1 VDAPVLMN
9 DPAAE
14 FRLLRDELLPV
25 AERVLASGRY
35 VLGDEVERFEEAF
48 AARVGV
54 RHAIGVASGTA
65 ALTLALRASG
75 LGPGDEVLTV
85 PNTDSPT
92 ASAITA
98 TGATIGFVDV
108 DERTFCMDARGLAAG
123 VSSRTAAVLPV
134 HLFGHAAD
142 LDPILRIARDCGLL
156 TIEDAALAVGGTYDG
171 RWVGGWGDIGCFSL
185 APSKILGAYGD
196 AGIVVTSDSEVAR
209 RIRVLRNYGHAED
222 MVLDETNLR
231 GFPQWRVLEEGMNER
246 LDALQAAL
254 LAAKLPTLETRI
266 SARREH
272 ARRYG
277 ELLADS
283 AAETAFEAPRVRH
296 VYFAYTVLVEERE
309 RLRDHLAS
317 RGIASRLYYNPPL
330 HLQPA
335 FERLGLGKGSFPVAE
350 ATAGRMLALPVHP
363 YLSEAEVDRVAA
375 AIVEGVG
382 PTDA

>member
-1 VDAPVLMN
+1 MN

-48 AARVGV
+48 AVRVGV

-108 DERTFCMDARGLAAG
+108 DVRTFCMDARGLAAG
-123 VSSRTAAVLPV
+123 VSSRTDAVLPV

-335 FERLGLGKGSFPVAE
+335 FERLALGKGSFPVAE

-363 YLSEAEVDRVAA
+363 YLSEAEVERVAA